1 MRKLA
6 IFSIVLITGISGCI
20 RIKKDSNKATI
31 ISQTESK
38 PFPYIISNGRLG
50 TISVGDRIDSTL
62 KNLETWFVVENDSM
76 PSCEGC
82 TTYTPVYQVRS
93 KDSNQYLFSI
103 EPGWEE
109 NNKNK
114 LFRIR
119 TSNQSFKTDKEI
131 KVGMTVKD
139 LKKAYEILKVSV
151 EGELGIHILVKE
163 FNGSFGI
170 EFPNIEE
177 WWKIKETTIPDS
189 LRITEII
196 IV

>member
-6 IFSIVLITGISGCI
+6 VFSIIMFIGISGCI
-20 RIKKDSNKATI
+20 RIKKDTHRITI
-31 ISQTESK
+31 IRQTDSK

-82 TTYTPVYQVRS
+82 TTYTPFYQVRS

-109 NNKNK
+109 NNKDK
-114 LFRIR
+114 LFRIM
-119 TSNQSFKTDKEI
+119 TSNQSFKTDREI
-131 KVGMTVKD
+131 KVGMTVKE
-139 LKKAYEILKVSV
+139 LKKAYQILEVSV
-151 EGELGIHILVKE
+151 EGELGIHIIVKE

-170 EFPNIEE
+170 ESPNIEE

-189 LRITEII
+189 LKITEII

>member
-1 MRKLA
+1 MNKATIIL
-6 IFSIVLITGISGCI
+6 IIIIIGFSNCI
-20 RIKKDSNKATI
+20 RIKKEKYKVTFY
-31 ISQTESK
+31 SQTESK
-38 PFPYIISNGRLG
+38 PFPHIISNRKLG
-50 TISVGDRIDSTL
+50 TISIGDRIDSIL
-62 KNLETWFVVENDSM
+62 KNLETWFFVENDSM

-109 NNKNK
+109 SNKDK
-114 LFRIR
+114 LFRIM

-139 LKKAYEILKVSV
+139 LKKAYEILEVSV
-151 EGELGIHILVKE
+151 EGELGIHIIVKG

-170 EFPNIEE
+170 ESPNIEE
-177 WWKIKETTIPDS
+177 WWKINETTIPDS
-189 LRITEII
+189 LKITEII